1 VRRLARPQS
10 YPIPEI
16 MFEPILLST
25 WTFGQRANAAG
36 WPFLTAATPSSLDA
50 VEHACRVSEADPRVM
65 SVGLGGYPDRSGEV
79 TLDAAIMRS
88 PSQCGS
94 VCYVRRFPHPVS
106 IARLVME
113 KTPHVLLAGDGAD
126 RLAQLHGMTPADL
139 LTAEAHSAWQKWISE
154 HAAARCADHL
164 ASFSPANIEEQRPP
178 DELAASADHA
188 SAPHDTVG
196 VLAMDAAGE
205 LAGACSTS
213 GAAFKVPGR
222 VGDSPIIG
230 HGLYVDP
237 RAGAAVATG
246 LGELVMGVCGT
257 FLAVEAMRR
266 GATPLDAAVEVLQRI
281 IDSYPIRDEHQV
293 ALIALDRSGRWSSA
307 ALRGG
312 YHTAVRTPSRDE
324 LVEPERV
331 MLS

>member
-1 VRRLARPQS
+1 MP
-10 YPIPEI
+10 
-16 MFEPILLST
+16 EPILLST

-36 WPFLTAATPSSLDA
+36 WPHLTAATPSSLDA
-50 VEHACRVSEADPRVM
+50 VEHACRASEADPHVM

-88 PSQCGS
+88 PSQCGA
-94 VCYVRRFPHPVS
+94 VCYVRRYLHPVS

-113 KTPHVLLAGDGAD
+113 KTPHVLLAGEGAD
-126 RLAQLHGMTPADL
+126 RFAQLHGLAPADL
-139 LTAEAHSAWQKWISE
+139 LTGESRAAWQKWLSE
-154 HAAARCADHL
+154 HAGARRADHL
-164 ASFSPANIEEQRPP
+164 ACVPPANIEEKRPL
-178 DELAASADHA
+178 DELAASTD

-196 VLAMDAAGE
+196 VLAIDAAGE

-213 GAAFKVPGR
+213 GSAFKVPGR

-237 RAGAAVATG
+237 RVGAAVTTG

-266 GATPLDAAVEVLQRI
+266 GATPLDAAVEVLERI
-281 IDSYPIRDEHQV
+281 GQSYTLREEHQV
-293 ALIALDRSGRWSSA
+293 AIITLDRQGRWSSA

-312 YHTAVRTPSRDE
+312 YHTAVRTPTRDE